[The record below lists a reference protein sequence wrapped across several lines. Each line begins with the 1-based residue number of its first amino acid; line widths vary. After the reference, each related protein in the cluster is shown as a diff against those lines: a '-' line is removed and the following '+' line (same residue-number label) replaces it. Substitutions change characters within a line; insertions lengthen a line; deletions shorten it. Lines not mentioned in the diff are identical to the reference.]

1 MQHFLHLVLSPNICF
16 VRESNSQHIQTQESC
31 SHQMLSLYE
40 ETAVEDFL
48 AFLTFQLSYFSF
60 FPGSYLDLCNGLVD
74 PKGMAAGISGVC
86 VQHKLAWQLLV
97 TDSSQGP
104 GLPPQCDIS
113 LQPLLSSEEWQVE
126 GRGMRE
132 EQQPPF
138 TSSSPFLPS
147 LIPAALWV

>member
-104 GLPPQCDIS
+104 GLPPQCGIS
-113 LQPLLSSEEWQVE
+113 LQPLLSSEE
-126 GRGMRE
+126 
-132 EQQPPF
+132 
-138 TSSSPFLPS
+138 
-147 LIPAALWV
+147 

>member
-126 GRGMRE
+126 GRDMRE

-147 LIPAALWV
+147 LTPAALWV